1 MTVLRVLDVWPPI
14 KGWRTKGDVGR
25 WHELT
30 FVGLNCWQCE
40 PQGNRHVL
48 LAEDVLMQL
57 TVDLVRIDEVDIR
70 TAQVSDG
77 LGKRVRHKDV
87 FNLDVVL
94 SLVVFGAS
102 S

>member
-1 MTVLRVLDVWPPI
+1 
-14 KGWRTKGDVGR
+14 
-25 WHELT
+25 
-30 FVGLNCWQCE
+30 
-40 PQGNRHVL
+40 
-48 LAEDVLMQL
+48 MQL

-77 LGKRVRHKDV
+77 LGKRVRNKDV